1 MKEREAEASD
11 QVGLFRSMADVA
23 AKRLLPKRP
32 RRGGEL
38 RREPATP
45 LGTRIGIGN
54 RIAQKPRK

>member
-11 QVGLFRSMADVA
+11 QVGLFGSMADVA

-45 LGTRIGIGN
+45 LGIHIGIGN